1 MVRRSTSTTSS
12 LGLRFNNLKTL
23 PKLILG
29 FSSVGAVMVIVVV
42 VGLIGLNSAKQELQ
56 SIYDGSTLALSNVGV
71 SSTNLGL
78 YHSALLN
85 TGRQTRKQDFDD
97 AVAPLADLKRQT
109 LAPLEAF
116 KASELQS
123 SSPDEGERKS
133 SVVALQKALKDYF
146 TASEGAIGAFSDSF
160 NASLSDEQ
168 KQAMR
173 DLGHF
178 SLSVD
183 VANKYGISTI
193 EVRELMNKVRETA
206 KELNDKGQAEADYH
220 ANMVLIGGLFALLL
234 GGTIGY
240 VFARNM
246 ARNIVHVADVAG
258 QAAAGNLQARAKLE
272 SRDEIGHMATAFNTM
287 LDRITSLV
295 STEEERDTMQKRL
308 VQFLELVSAVGKGD
322 LTKRGEV
329 TADMF
334 GNLADGFNLMIE
346 RFAQLMRHVRESAE
360 RVNKSAG
367 ALRENA
373 GQMAGTARQQADES
387 MKALGAV
394 ERLVISM
401 RQVSDI
407 AGASSDSARQ
417 VLQATEQGRIAVQ
430 ETVQDMERIRSAVQ
444 RMSKQIKSLGDRSLE
459 ISQIV
464 STIREIAN
472 QTNLLALNAAIEAA
486 GAGEAGARFAVV
498 ADQVRKLAESSTQA
512 TREVSDL
519 VKVIQSETQ
528 NAVVAMEQETQAV
541 EAGSASALRTGD
553 VFRDIS
559 TIAERSA
566 ELAQN
571 IASSAVEQ
579 AASTD
584 LVGRSIKDF
593 TGGATATQHATDQA
607 RATVEDMVKL
617 AESLTASV
625 AQFKLA

>member
-1 MVRRSTSTTSS
+1 MARHSKSAAWS
-12 LGLRFNNLKTL
+12 LGSWFRNLKTL
-23 PKLILG
+23 PKLMIG
-29 FSSVGAVMVIVVV
+29 FSSVGAMVVIVVV
-42 VGLIGLNSAKQELQ
+42 IGLIGLKKLKGELQ
-56 SIYDGSTLALSNVGV
+56 SVYDGSTLALSNVGV

-78 YHSALLN
+78 YHSTLLSME
-85 TGRQTRKQDFDD
+85 RYTRKHDFDD

-109 LAPLEAF
+109 LAPLEAYQAWGLREDSAGDGAG
-116 KASELQS
+116 KNVA
-123 SSPDEGERKS
+123 
-133 SVVALQKALKDYF
+133 ALQQALKEYF
-146 TASEGAIGAFSDSF
+146 TAAEGTVGALADAFSG
-160 NASLSDEQ
+160 SLSDEQ
-168 KQAMR
+168 RQAMR
-173 DLGHF
+173 DLGHL
-178 SLSVD
+178 SLTVD
-183 VANKYGISTI
+183 IADKYGKAAGQ
-193 EVRELMNKVRETA
+193 VRGLMTMVRETA
-206 KELNDKGQAEADYH
+206 KELNENGRAEADYY
-220 ANMVLIGGLFALLL
+220 ANVVMIGGFFALIL
-234 GGTIGY
+234 GGAIGY
-240 VFARNM
+240 LFARNM

-258 QAAAGNLQARAKLE
+258 QAAAGNLQARARLE
-272 SRDEIGHMATAFNTM
+272 SRDEIGHMANAFNTM
-287 LDRITSLV
+287 LDRITTLV
-295 STEEERDTMQKRL
+295 STEEERDMMQKRL
-308 VQFLELVSAVGKGD
+308 VQFLVLVSDVGKGD

-329 TADMF
+329 TSDMF
-334 GNLADGFNLMIE
+334 GNLADGFNLMIQ
-346 RFAQLMRHVRESAE
+346 RFSQLMRHVRESAE

-373 GQMAGTARQQADES
+373 GQMAGTARHQADES

-401 RQVSDI
+401 RQVSEI
-407 AGASSDSARQ
+407 AGASSESASQ
-417 VLQATEQGRIAVQ
+417 VLHATEQGRIAVQ

-444 RMSKQIKSLGDRSLE
+444 RMAKQIKALGDRSLE

-498 ADQVRKLAESSTQA
+498 ADQVRKLAESSAGA
-512 TREVSDL
+512 TREVADL
-519 VKVIQSETQ
+519 VKLIQSETQ

-566 ELAQN
+566 DLAQK

-584 LVGRSIKDF
+584 QVGRSIRDF
-593 TGGATATQHATDQA
+593 TGGAAATQHATDQA
-607 RATVEDMVKL
+607 RSTVEDMVKL